1 MTTPLGDSVTPE
13 EFKLMTDRAGLGMS
27 QEELDHL
34 KPFYDLYFFVSP
46 TDSLHRSPC
55 GRYGCDIPSGVAV
68 RLIPE
73 PCSVDSGLRW
83 NYEGIAGPFLVYELV
98 LLKSKFRERWQQ

>member
-34 KPFYDLYFFVSP
+34 KPFYDLY
-46 TDSLHRSPC
+46 SLYLHQIHSIDLRAEDMGVTFHPEW
-55 GRYGCDIPSGVAV
+55 PSA
-68 RLIPE
+68 
-73 PCSVDSGLRW
+73 
-83 NYEGIAGPFLVYELV
+83 
-98 LLKSKFRERWQQ
+98 